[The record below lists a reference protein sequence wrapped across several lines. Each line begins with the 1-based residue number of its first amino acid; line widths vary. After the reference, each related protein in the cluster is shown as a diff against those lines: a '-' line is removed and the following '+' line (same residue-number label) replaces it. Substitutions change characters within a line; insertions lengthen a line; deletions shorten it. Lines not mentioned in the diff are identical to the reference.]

1 MTRMKSNWLNYPS
14 ALKVQLVLT
23 TLAVYLH
30 TFSEWL
36 FFVTKPS
43 FFSQSAAA
51 GKLRVLLLAP
61 LPLVLA
67 GAALVLL
74 YHLSLLLIKDKT
86 WRRRF
91 AAGGI
96 VIPAAIMAGTVF
108 LLIDNFTYTI
118 FSRGVITTTG
128 HARWIYMLLLPALAL
143 IAVNMLGKKES
154 FPSRTPVFRGL
165 AWLGRGLLII
175 SLLAALFRPDAF
187 TAVSL
192 KGESGPLK
200 GNRRPNILFLGCD
213 GLSATHMSLYGYSRD
228 TTPVLKE
235 LAEEGLLCE
244 NCFTNAGCSGAS
256 IASMFTGRLP
266 TRLRLIFPPDILRGV
281 DAYRHLPGI
290 MRQRGYRTFD
300 ISVRHFADPYDLN
313 MRKAFDWSNY
323 REIREGILSE
333 TFCRYLGLETDYFL
347 QKMSERMSERLLHVL
362 GYGLMVDSYGEVV
375 VESRKHQSKGGGI
388 NAMQAVRGN
397 NDHVRL
403 EALFSFIDESTQPF
417 LAHTHMLG
425 THGGYFFPKTQVFSQ
440 NQEQRE
446 EWMTDFY
453 DDAVFNFDLLV
464 GKVIKG
470 LEDRGLRDNTLIIV
484 LTDHGRRWSIRD
496 RIPLL
501 FLFPEGEHSGR
512 IRSNT
517 QILDIAPT
525 VLDYLGITTP
535 EWMEGSSLLAGE
547 PDTGRY
553 IFTTARRYGDVL
565 DKTGGKWKMDAQ
577 KAGPP
582 FYSLGTVGIIFR
594 DKLFSLV
601 MKADRLGISTFE
613 GHTFP
618 ATPEEMPAPEV
629 MEQLLVDHL
638 AESGYDISSLKRP
651 FTIRHLPLKSEKQEI
666 PAADR
671 RKEPSPKKRGPKRI
685 ELDKRR

>member
-1 MTRMKSNWLNYPS
+1 MTRMKSNWLSHPS
-14 ALKVQLVLT
+14 PLKVQLVLT
-23 TLAVYLH
+23 TLAIYLH
-30 TFSEWL
+30 TSSEWL

-74 YHLSLLLIKDKT
+74 YHLSLLLIRDKA

-91 AAGGI
+91 AAVGI
-96 VIPAAIMAGTVF
+96 VIPAAILAGTAF

-128 HARWIYMLLLPALAL
+128 PARWIYMLLLPALVL
-143 IAVNMLGKKES
+143 IAVKILGKKES
-154 FPSRTPVFRGL
+154 FPSRPTVFRGL

-175 SLLAALFRPDAF
+175 SLLAALFGKSASF
-187 TAVSL
+187 AVSL
-192 KGESGPLK
+192 KGESGRLD
-200 GNRRPNILFLGCD
+200 GNRRPNIIFLGCD
-213 GLSATHMSLYGYSRD
+213 GLSAIHMSLYGYSRD

-235 LAEEGLLCE
+235 LAKEGLLCE

-290 MRQRGYRTFD
+290 MRQLGYRTFD

-313 MRKAFDWSNY
+313 MRNAFDWSNY
-323 REIREGILSE
+323 REIKEGFLSE
-333 TFCRYLGLETDYFL
+333 TFCRYLGLEPDYFL
-347 QKMSERMSERLLHVL
+347 QKMSERISERLLHVL

-375 VESRKHQSKGGGI
+375 VESRKHQSKDGGI

-403 EALFSFIDESTQPF
+403 EALFSFIDESTRPF

-440 NQEQRE
+440 GLEQHE

-484 LTDHGRRWSIRD
+484 LTDHGRRWSIRE

-512 IRSNT
+512 IRNNT

-525 VLDYLGITTP
+525 VLDYMGIATP

-547 PDTGRY
+547 PEPGRY

-565 DKTGGKWKMDAQ
+565 DKTAGKWKMDAQ

-594 DKLFSLV
+594 DKLFNLV
-601 MKADRLGISTFE
+601 MKADRIGISTIE

-618 ATPEEMPAPEV
+618 ATPEEMPAPESIG
-629 MEQLLVDHL
+629 QSLVDHL

-651 FTIRHLPLKSEKQEI
+651 FKIEYLPLKSEKQDI
-666 PAADR
+666 PAAGR
-671 RKEPSPKKRGPKRI
+671 RKEPLPKKRDSKRI
-685 ELDKRR
+685 KIEKLR